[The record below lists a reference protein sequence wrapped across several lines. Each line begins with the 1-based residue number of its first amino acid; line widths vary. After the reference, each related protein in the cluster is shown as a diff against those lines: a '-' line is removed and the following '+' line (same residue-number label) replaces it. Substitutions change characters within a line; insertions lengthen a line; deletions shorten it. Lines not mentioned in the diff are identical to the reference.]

1 MLRWP
6 METTRTTSLA
16 CRSWQIRRRWR
27 RPELHEPRGSLL
39 GDEGELDAFPDGID
53 PFGAHADF
61 IAQVPFELT
70 GL

>member
-1 MLRWP
+1 
-6 METTRTTSLA
+6 
-16 CRSWQIRRRWR
+16 
-27 RPELHEPRGSLL
+27 L